1 MIQPDPNLVCVWPLR
16 TPPTADDLERIAF
29 FAGLV
34 QRQLTEIEV
43 LALMEPASR
52 A

>member
-1 MIQPDPNLVCVWPLR
+1 VIQPDPNLICTWPLR
-16 TPPTADDLERIAF
+16 TPPTQDDLERIAL

-34 QRQLTEIEV
+34 QRQLTDIEV
-43 LALMEPASR
+43 LALMEPAGR